1 MSQDN
6 EHVSVHIG
14 EGFYTEI
21 TANGHDLVADEPS
34 SAGGTDAGPDPYGY
48 LMGALGSCT
57 AMTLRMYADRKDW
70 PLESVTVRLQHGKVY
85 AEDCNDCETED
96 GKIDRIEREIELEG
110 DLSDEQRE
118 KLLEIA
124 DKCPVHRTLR
134 SETIIEEPAS
144 AASS

>member
-1 MSQDN
+1 
-6 EHVSVHIG
+6 
-14 EGFYTEI
+14 
-21 TANGHDLVADEPS
+21 
-34 SAGGTDAGPDPYGY
+34 
-48 LMGALGSCT
+48 
-57 AMTLRMYADRKDW
+57 MTLRMYADRKDW

-96 GKIDRIEREIELEG
+96 GKIDRIEREIEIEG

-134 SETIIEEPAS
+134 SETIIEEPAG